1 MNGSR
6 DRDER
11 LLVHEMSDRLPLRLT
26 MTFPGAAS
34 LGAFQAGAAAA
45 ISVVIDSLRRQ
56 GREVRID
63 AVGGASAGSIVAMLL
78 CHCLLTGRD
87 APTMLRSAW
96 VDEVDIDLLRGGG
109 ADAPLAFDGLQDRL
123 RSFLE
128 PDEDDDAI
136 THDPLPDGITFDVA
150 LTSLL
155 GFSSRVVAAGGT
167 DATLTY
173 VDWLRYELEPRAGLE
188 QLVEPAGASLLEAV
202 LVSASHPGAFAP
214 RTIGR
219 NPASASHELR
229 PLTNVDGDGRSWYT
243 DGGLVGNHP
252 IGRILAAAHA
262 RADGRP
268 ATRVHLVVD
277 PRSSGPSGNESWAD
291 PDDPK
296 TWIDGMRRAL
306 SVLPT
311 QALHDDLRSIATVN
325 ERLDRLDEAVDD
337 LAKRLEDAGDA
348 VDRDALRQQL
358 GAIGGLAGKDRVDV
372 EMISPL
378 MEVTGGERGV
388 NDLLAGDFIGAFGGF
403 IDRRIRASDFALG
416 WRSVGSW
423 APDALRRHGVDP
435 SEIEQL
441 GADLERADSDG
452 WTGDL
457 LEGDAVDRLDWA
469 DRWKIGLLGAE
480 IARVVLADAIPSP
493 RRVLSGWRQR

>member
-1 MNGSR
+1 MAT
-6 DRDER
+6 DRG
-11 LLVHEMSDRLPLRLT
+11 PLRIT

-45 ISVVIDSLRRQ
+45 IAVVINSLRRQ
-56 GREVRID
+56 GREVRVD

-78 CHCLLTGRD
+78 AHCLLTGRD
-87 APTMLRSAW
+87 APKLLHSAW

-109 ADAPLAFDGLQDRL
+109 AHAPLAFDDLQDRL

-128 PDEDDDAI
+128 PDPADDVR
-136 THDPLPDGITFDVA
+136 HEPLPDGITFEVA

-155 GFSSRVVAAGGT
+155 GFSSRVVEAGGA
-167 DATLTY
+167 DSTLTY
-173 VDWLRYELEPRAGLE
+173 VDWLRYELEPDAGLE
-188 QLVEPAGASLLEAV
+188 QLVEPPGSSLLEAV

-243 DGGLVGNHP
+243 DGGLVGTHP
-252 IGRILAAAHA
+252 IGRILEAARERSGGA
-262 RADGRP
+262 P
-268 ATRVHLVVD
+268 ATRLHLVVD

-291 PDDPK
+291 PDTHK
-296 TWIDGMRRAL
+296 TWIDGLRRAM

-325 ERLDRLDEAVDD
+325 ERLDRLDAAVDD
-337 LAKRLEDAGDA
+337 LAKRLGDTGA
-348 VDRDALRQQL
+348 TVDREDLRAQL
-358 GAIGGLAGKDRVDV
+358 AAIGGLVGKERVDV

-378 MEVTGGERGV
+378 LEVTGGERGV

-403 IDRRIRASDFALG
+403 VNQRIRASDFALG
-416 WRSVGSW
+416 WRSVATW
-423 APDALRRHGVDP
+423 AHDALGRHGVDDD
-435 SEIEQL
+435 EIEQL
-441 GADLERADSDG
+441 DIDLERADADG
-452 WTGDL
+452 WSGDL
-457 LEGDAVDRLDWA
+457 LEGDAVDRLGWA
-469 DRWKIGLLGAE
+469 DRWKIGLLGAA
-480 IARVVLADAIPSP
+480 IARVVLSDAIPSP
-493 RRVLSGWRQR
+493 GRVWHGWRQP

>member
-1 MNGSR
+1 
-6 DRDER
+6 
-11 LLVHEMSDRLPLRLT
+11 MSDRRPLRIT

-45 ISVVIDSLRRQ
+45 ISVVVHSLRRQ

-78 CHCLLTGRD
+78 CHCLLSGRD
-87 APTMLRSAW
+87 APTLLHSAW

-109 ADAPLAFDGLQDRL
+109 AHAPLAFDDLQERL

-128 PDEDDDAI
+128 EPSEKPNDAAR
-136 THDPLPDGITFDVA
+136 HEPLSTGITFDVA

-155 GFSSRVVAAGGT
+155 GFSSRVVEAGGRNS
-167 DATLTY
+167 TLTY
-173 VDWLRYELEPRAGLE
+173 VDWRRYQLEPNGGMSQLLE
-188 QLVEPAGASLLEAV
+188 PPGGSLLEAV

-214 RTIGR
+214 RTLGR
-219 NPASASHELR
+219 NPASASHEQR

-243 DGGLVGNHP
+243 DGGLIGTHP
-252 IGRILAAAHA
+252 IGRILEAARD
-262 RADGRP
+262 RADGTP
-268 ATRVHLVVD
+268 ATRLHLVVD

-291 PDDPK
+291 PDASK

-311 QALHDDLRSIATVN
+311 QALHDDIRSIATVN
-325 ERLDRLDEAVDD
+325 ERLDRLDAAVDD
-337 LAKRLEDAGDA
+337 LAERLGDAGEA
-348 VDRDALRQQL
+348 VDRGALREQL
-358 GAIGGLAGKDRVDV
+358 APIGGLTGKERVDV

-403 IDRRIRASDFALG
+403 LDRSIRASDFALG
-416 WRSVGSW
+416 WRSVATW
-423 APDALRRHGVDP
+423 APDALRRHRVDP

-441 GADLERADSDG
+441 GADLELADAGD

-457 LEGDAVDRLDWA
+457 MDGDAVDRLDWS
-469 DRWKIGLLGAE
+469 DRWKIGVLGVE
-480 IARVVLADAIPSP
+480 IARVVASEAIPSP
-493 RRVLSGWRQR
+493 RRLVSGWKQR

>member
-1 MNGSR
+1 
-6 DRDER
+6 
-11 LLVHEMSDRLPLRLT
+11 MSDRRPLRIT

-34 LGAFQAGAAAA
+34 LGAFQAGAGAA
-45 ISVVIDSLRRQ
+45 IAVVIDSLRRQ
-56 GREVRID
+56 GRDVRVD

-87 APTMLRSAW
+87 APTLLRSAW

-109 ADAPLAFDGLQDRL
+109 AHAPLAFDDLQERL

-128 PDEDDDAI
+128 SDSN
-136 THDPLPDGITFDVA
+136 DPIGHEPLADGITFDVA

-155 GFSSRVVAAGGT
+155 GFSSRVVAAGGA
-167 DATLTY
+167 DSTLTY
-173 VDWLRYELEPRAGLE
+173 VDWLRYELRPQVGLS
-188 QLVEPAGASLLEAV
+188 QLVEPEGASLLEAV

-219 NPASASHELR
+219 NAASASHEQR

-243 DGGLVGNHP
+243 DGGLVGTHP
-252 IGRILAAAHA
+252 IGRILEAARE
-262 RADGRP
+262 RADGAP
-268 ATRVHLVVD
+268 ATRLHLVVD

-291 PDDPK
+291 PDEEK

-325 ERLDRLDEAVDD
+325 ERLDRLDATVDD
-337 LAKRLEDAGDA
+337 LAKRLDED
-348 VDRDALRQQL
+348 VDRDALREQL
-358 GAIGGLAGKDRVDV
+358 AAIGGLAGKERVDV

-403 IDRRIRASDFALG
+403 VDRRIRASDFALG
-416 WRSVGSW
+416 WRSVATW
-423 APDALRRHGVDP
+423 APDALRRHGVEP

-441 GADLERADSDG
+441 GVDLEQADSDD
-452 WTGDL
+452 WTGDV

-469 DRWKIGLLGAE
+469 DRWKIGLLGVE
-480 IARVVLADAIPSP
+480 IARVVLSDAIPSP
-493 RRVLSGWRQR
+493 RSVWSGWRQR

>member
-1 MNGSR
+1 
-6 DRDER
+6 
-11 LLVHEMSDRLPLRLT
+11 MSDRRPLRLT

-34 LGAFQAGAAAA
+34 LGAFQAGAGAAV
-45 ISVVIDSLRRQ
+45 SVVIGSLRRQ
-56 GREVRID
+56 GRDVRVD

-87 APTMLRSAW
+87 APALLRSAW

-109 ADAPLAFDGLQDRL
+109 AHAPLAFDDLQERL

-128 PDEDDDAI
+128 SDSY
-136 THDPLPDGITFDVA
+136 DPVEHEPLGEGITFDVA

-155 GFSSRVVAAGGT
+155 GFSSRVLTAGGA
-167 DATLTY
+167 DSTLTY
-173 VDWLRYELEPRAGLE
+173 VDWLRYELEPGVGLP

-219 NPASASHELR
+219 NPASASHEQR
-229 PLTNVDGDGRSWYT
+229 PLTNVDSDGRSWYT
-243 DGGLVGNHP
+243 DGGLVGTHP
-252 IGRILAAAHA
+252 IGRILEAARE
-262 RADGRP
+262 RADGAP
-268 ATRVHLVVD
+268 ATRLHLVVD

-291 PDDPK
+291 PDEEK

-325 ERLDRLDEAVDD
+325 ERLDRLDAAVDD
-337 LAKRLEDAGDA
+337 LAKRLADAGADVDA
-348 VDRDALRQQL
+348 DALREQL
-358 GAIGGLAGKDRVDV
+358 AAIGGLGGKERVDV

-403 IDRRIRASDFALG
+403 VDRRIRASDFALG
-416 WRSVGSW
+416 WRSVASW
-423 APDALRRHGVDP
+423 APDALRRHGVES
-435 SEIEQL
+435 SEIDQL
-441 GADLERADSDG
+441 VADLERADSKD

-457 LEGDAVDRLDWA
+457 LEGDAVDRLDWS
-469 DRWKIGLLGAE
+469 DRWKIGLLGVE

-493 RRVLSGWRQR
+493 RRVWSGWRDR